1 MMHNRINLMTISL
14 SIFFLLLMF
23 SNMMSRIL
31 GVNINGALYLA
42 FLISFLFSLMSL
54 RVNAVS
60 IATFI
65 MALFMLVYVA
75 DTRYYFGAN
84 LMTLKDFIL
93 PLFCFFIGVLLA
105 RYREI
110 MITHL
115 NGLLTINA
123 GYGILQE
130 LSFYSGTLQ
139 SWLPWDA
146 AHIDALLSK
155 GQMSIFQGQLLR
167 FFGTM
172 NSYVEYQVTLVFFM
186 ALVLFNAD
194 VLRKRRLLY
203 VNVFL
208 VFLFL
213 ILAVERSPIMM
224 ALVLLA
230 FWKWKSLL
238 RNALRPV
245 KVIALLILIAVLP
258 LFGEVLSLETTRFS
272 IAFERLKS
280 VVTLSILQ
288 DEAVQERVNVQWAE
302 AFNMSVHNYT
312 GIGPGRVAP
321 SSQEL
326 PGYIGPHN
334 NFLVMHLAYGYV
346 GFLLFLIYLSI
357 ILLQLSRLPG
367 NQRYFGYGLVASY
380 SLMGMFNLPFTGK
393 MGIMFFLI
401 VGFLMRMST
410 DGEHDVSLPG
420 YAQQNI
426 IGKASN
432 SADV

>member
-1 MMHNRINLMTISL
+1 MMNNRINLLMISL
-14 SIFFLLLMF
+14 YIFFFLFMF
-23 SNMMSRIL
+23 SNVMSRIL
-31 GVNINGALYLA
+31 GVNINGTLYLA
-42 FLISFLFSLMSL
+42 FFMSLLFSLMSL
-54 RVNAVS
+54 QLNAVS
-60 IATFI
+60 FATLVL
-65 MALFMLVYVA
+65 AVFMLIYIA
-75 DTRYYFGAN
+75 DYRYSLEAN

-93 PLFCFFIGVLLA
+93 PVFGFFIGVSLA
-105 RYREI
+105 RHRES
-110 MITHL
+110 ITSYL
-115 NGLLTINA
+115 NYLLTPVA
-123 GYGILQE
+123 GYGVLQE
-130 LSFYSGTLQ
+130 IAFYSGSLQ
-139 SWLPWDA
+139 SWFPWDA

-155 GQMSIFQGQLLR
+155 GQVSIFQGPLLR

-172 NSYVEYQVTLVFFM
+172 NSYVEYQVTLVFFT

-203 VNVFL
+203 VNVLLVLLFL
-208 VFLFL
+208 VM
-213 ILAVERSPIMM
+213 AVERSPIMM

-245 KVIALLILIAVLP
+245 TIIAFLILIVTLP
-258 LFGEVLSLETTRFS
+258 LFGEVRSLETTRVS
-272 IAFERLKS
+272 IALERLKS

-288 DEAVQERVNVQWAE
+288 DEAIQERINVQWAE
-302 AFNMSVHNYT
+302 AFNMSVRNYT

-401 VGFLMRMST
+401 VGFLMHMST
-410 DGEHDVSLPG
+410 DGKHDVSLHG
-420 YAQQNI
+420 YAQQ
-426 IGKASN
+426 SN
-432 SADV
+432 TP